1 MSATL
6 HQPDP
11 TLWHDA
17 YKRVE
22 DHLLAY
28 RVTNRA
34 LLTQLGQRIIEHAAA
49 RHELE
54 PHRSPV
60 ELAGE
65 EVERLIAE
73 WIDRLIG
80 PSDETP
86 ARRFARGRA
95 AIHLANLPE
104 LWPSA
109 FLDVRDPPPGL
120 LQDLR
125 STYLEAGPDLE
136 FSNMVPRPLDYGP
149 ISETA
154 GRTWRTF
161 SKLPVLGG
169 VMIWMLFVSMLST
182 AFYLTRF

>member
-1 MSATL
+1 MMIAM

-17 YKRVE
+17 YRRVE

-34 LLTQLGQRIIEHAAA
+34 LLTQLGQRVIAQAAA
-49 RHELE
+49 RHERE
-54 PHRSPV
+54 PHRAPV
-60 ELAGE
+60 ELAAE
-65 EVERLIAE
+65 EVEHLIAQ

-95 AIHLANLPE
+95 AIYLAHLPE

-109 FLDVRDPPPGL
+109 FLDERDPPPGL

-136 FSNMVPRPLDYGP
+136 FSSMMPRALDYGP
-149 ISETA
+149 ISGAA
-154 GRTWRTF
+154 GKTWRTF
-161 SKLPVLGG
+161 SKLPLLAG
-169 VMIWMLFVSMLST
+169 VMVWMLFASMLST

>member
-1 MSATL
+1 MMIAM

-17 YKRVE
+17 YRRVE

-34 LLTQLGQRIIEHAAA
+34 LLTQLGQRVIEQAAA
-49 RHELE
+49 RHERE
-54 PHRSPV
+54 PHRAPV
-60 ELAGE
+60 ELAAE
-65 EVERLIAE
+65 EVEHLIAQ

-86 ARRFARGRA
+86 ARRFAIAQRA
-95 AIHLANLPE
+95 GE
-104 LWPSA
+104 
-109 FLDVRDPPPGL
+109 RDPPPGL

-136 FSNMVPRPLDYGP
+136 FSSMMPRPLDYGP
-149 ISETA
+149 ISGAA
-154 GRTWRTF
+154 GKTWRTF
-161 SKLPVLGG
+161 SKLPLVAG
-169 VMIWMLFVSMLST
+169 VMVWMLFASMLST